1 MVESLAQ
8 IMSDFAGETN
18 RVQCLAHIVNLVIK
32 IILRQFNVSKRNK
45 RTNIPSDSDVPN
57 LENVSEPEINEAE
70 VDEIIRVLDKEE
82 KEMDD
87 ADEADDEENGTIMRD
102 VEMIEEMMEE
112 VKEMTKMA
120 KPVQQVLYKVATAS
134 FFFHPLASGLLFF
147 LISYSFTSPSY
158 LFLIFLIFSY
168 SFTSPS
174 QLYETVV

>member
-8 IMSDFAGETN
+8 IMLDFAGETN
-18 RVQCLAHIVNLVIK
+18 RVRCLAHIVNLVIK
-32 IILRQFNVSKRNK
+32 IILRQFDVSKRNK

-102 VEMIEEMMEE
+102 VEMIEETMEE
-112 VKEMTKMA
+112 VKEMTKMV

-134 FFFHPLASGLLFF
+134 FFSHF
-147 LISYSFTSPSY
+147 
-158 LFLIFLIFSY
+158 LFLHITILSFLNFSY

-174 QLYETVV
+174 QLYETAV